1 MYIVLYVQNYLFCV
15 FQQSMFINRFS
26 ELSMYLR
33 FFFEKRFVFFVL
45 NIYLIYS
52 KSVQRVTHV
61 FILFLKSQKSEFRQ
75 IAADLVENVP
85 LFTRSG
91 SFRILQSLCTVV
103 EHLPEISPMVSFP
116 QIHSVKSSTLVDINV
131 HNLLQKE
138 KNLERGLGG
147 GGFCYN
153 DYKQSICMYITWN
166 LNHRNQRNLNTLFSC
181 PIKLH

>member
-1 MYIVLYVQNYLFCV
+1 MYIVLYDQNYLFCV

-33 FFFEKRFVFFVL
+33 FFLEKRFVFFVL

-103 EHLPEISPMVSFP
+103 EHLPEISPMVCFP

-138 KNLERGLGG
+138 GG
-147 GGFCYN
+147 GAFSYN
-153 DYKQSICMYITWN
+153 DYKQSIPMYITRN
-166 LNHRNQRNLNTLFSC
+166 LNHRNQRNLNLLFSY